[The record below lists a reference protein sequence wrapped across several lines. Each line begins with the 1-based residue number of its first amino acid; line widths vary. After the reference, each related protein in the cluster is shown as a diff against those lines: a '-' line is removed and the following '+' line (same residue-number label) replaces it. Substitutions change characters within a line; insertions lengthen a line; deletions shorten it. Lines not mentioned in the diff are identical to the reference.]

1 MQQYPLKEEH
11 QIVKNMEQN
20 SSSSNADFA
29 VLLHNGSVGGQ
40 LISVSPVIRNKW
52 LEIMFQEL
60 PQYKGGRNC
69 PLKVDHPEN
78 GDEYSLGCAI
88 CRNAAANQKEF

>member
-52 LEIMFQEL
+52 LEIMFQENL
-60 PQYKGGRNC
+60 RRNY
-69 PLKVDHPEN
+69 L
-78 GDEYSLGCAI
+78 
-88 CRNAAANQKEF
+88 NARVEGIVL